1 MNRDALIIA
10 FAKLRAAGC
19 NAHAELMTAAARLPR
34 RQGAAFVREV
44 EAVAA
49 LFEQVRPKPKPL
61 ELRPEPQERKGPLT
75 TSERLARQRYMKTHA
90 SRLTSHLRV
99 L

>member
-10 FAKLRAAGC
+10 FAKLRAARFD
-19 NAHAELMTAAARLPR
+19 ARAELLAAAASLPR
-34 RQGAAFVREV
+34 RQYAAFTREI

-49 LFEQVRPKPKPL
+49 LFDDVRPMPKPL
-61 ELRPEPQERKGPLT
+61 EPRPEPEARKGLPT
-75 TSERLARQRYMKTHA
+75 NKERLARQHYMRAHA
-90 SRLTSHLRV
+90 RRLTSYLRS

>member
-1 MNRDALIIA
+1 MNRDALIVA
-10 FAKLRAAGC
+10 FAKLRAARFD
-19 NAHAELMTAAARLPR
+19 ARAELLAAAAGLPR
-34 RQGAAFVREV
+34 RQYAAFTREI

-49 LFEQVRPKPKPL
+49 LFDDVRPMPKPL

-90 SRLTSHLRV
+90 SRLTSHLRG

>member
-19 NAHAELMTAAARLPR
+19 DARAELMAAAARLPR

-49 LFEQVRPKPKPL
+49 LFEAACSKSKPIEP
-61 ELRPEPQERKGPLT
+61 RPEPQERKGPP
-75 TSERLARQRYMKTHA
+75 SGKERLARQRYMKTHA
-90 SRLTSHLRV
+90 SRLTSHLRGM
-99 L
+99 